1 METNLAVMP
10 KPKKEGKPRRARG
23 EGGLFRMAGSKVWW
37 TKINGTRQSTGT
49 RIKGEALEVLRK
61 RQGRDLLGIADP
73 ADLRRIT
80 YEDAR
85 AALIAD
91 YKNNE
96 RASLK
101 TLIDGTLTV
110 DGMKYVDKFFSGRPV
125 VDISRD
131 VVQSFIESRRR
142 DGAAPATI
150 NRNTALLH
158 RMLELLA
165 LGNQHLHIP
174 EFQKLREPKARQ
186 GFCEREDFAKL
197 FDAIG
202 TTDTPNP
209 ELLQT
214 FILFLYTTGCRT
226 GEAKSLRW
234 NQVDLNERIIRVE
247 DEQTKNDEPREIPLA
262 DDVYDR
268 LKKIPESKRVGL
280 LFPVGN
286 FRKAWQSACV
296 KAGLGTLTPGPMN
309 GNYGT
314 YEGLIPHDFRRS
326 AVRNLRKAGVA
337 EGVAM
342 KVSGHKTREVFERY
356 NIVTSDDTKEAV
368 RRVPSAP
375 GSSSGQVRRASRAR
389 SAK

>member
-1 METNLAVMP
+1 MLCVTSL
-10 KPKKEGKPRRARG
+10 RAAHS
-23 EGGLFRMAGSKVWW
+23 AGSSSQSD
-37 TKINGTRQSTGT
+37 NGTRGTGT
-49 RIKGEALEVLRK
+49 RIKSQAVEVLRK
-61 RQGRDLLGIADP
+61 RQGRELLGIADP
-73 ADLRRIT
+73 SELRHIT

-91 YKNNE
+91 YTNNE
-96 RASLK
+96 RASLVMRK
-101 TLIDGTLTV
+101 GSATV
-110 DGMKYVDKFFSGRPV
+110 DGMQHVDRFFTGRAV

-131 VVQSFIESRRR
+131 VVQEFIESRKR
-142 DGAAPATI
+142 DGASPATI

-165 LGNQHLHIP
+165 LGNHNLRVP

-197 FDAIG
+197 FDAIA
-202 TTDTPNP
+202 TTETPNP
-209 ELLQT
+209 ALLQT
-214 FILFLYTTGCRT
+214 FVLFLYTTGCRT

-234 NQVDLNERIIRVE
+234 NQVDLNEYIIRVE
-247 DEQTKNDEPREIPLA
+247 DEQTKNREPREIPLA
-262 DDVYDR
+262 GDVYER

-280 LFPVGN
+280 LFPLGN
-286 FRKAWQSACV
+286 FRKAWQSACA
-296 KAGLGTLTPGPMN
+296 KAGLGTLTKGPQN

-314 YEGLIPHDFRRS
+314 YEGLTPHDFRRS

-368 RRVPSAP
+368 RRVPSAL
-375 GSSSGQVRRASRAR
+375 GSLSGHVRKASRAR
-389 SAK
+389 NAK